1 MSYKQ
6 VRFKRKCNYCAEEGH
21 IEERCWQKSFDLKMQ
36 AKLSGDETQAKFVTM
51 HTSPT
56 RKEESHQDWSGDYAF
71 CSYSFF
77 SKVKRRN
84 WIADSGASRHMSDQE
99 WCFTNYVPVKAGTW
113 PVYGIGEDS
122 QPLQVAGIGDV
133 PVMCCV
139 DGSYNRGVLQKV
151 LHIPKLG
158 VNLFSIKAATSQ
170 GFQAVFTDC
179 RVESIKN
186 GAVRLAGMS
195 NENDLYT
202 LDVISCHGKSIILE
216 PKMESFSALAKTTP
230 QSVHLWHRRLG
241 HVAVST
247 IKKMADN
254 LMADGLVLS
263 EVFQKDIV
271 CEGCIYGKH
280 HRLPFPTSG
289 RTRGKKIGDLIHSD
303 VCGPV
308 SVSSPGGAK
317 YFVTFK
323 DDHSSY
329 AVIHFIKQKS
339 EVFELFKQFVKR
351 VKVEIGNE
359 VVCLRSDNGGEYV
372 GKEFETWLLENGIR
386 HETTVSYTPEQNGV
400 SERLNRTVLESARS
414 MLHFSSFPLE
424 LWAEASNCVV
434 YLLNRVATRSVEG
447 KTPYEVWKGVKPNLS
462 HV

>member
-1 MSYKQ
+1 
-6 VRFKRKCNYCAEEGH
+6 
-21 IEERCWQKSFDLKMQ
+21 
-36 AKLSGDETQAKFVTM
+36 
-51 HTSPT
+51 
-56 RKEESHQDWSGDYAF
+56 
-71 CSYSFF
+71 
-77 SKVKRRN
+77 
-84 WIADSGASRHMSDQE
+84 MSDQE

-179 RVESIKN
+179 RVELIKN

-202 LDVISCHGKSIILE
+202 LDVISCHGKSITLE
-216 PKMESFSALAKTTP
+216 PKMKSFSALAKTTP

-424 LWAEASNCVV
+424 LWAEASNCAV